1 MLYRFAGLRSKQ
13 AGTRLIHKR
22 NYIRLKAMTSVMESP
37 MEKEIE
43 REMDTEFTSGL
54 KVWGLFRQIM
64 KRTH

>member
-1 MLYRFAGLRSKQ
+1 
-13 AGTRLIHKR
+13 
-22 NYIRLKAMTSVMESP
+22 MTSVVENP
-37 MEKEIE
+37 MEKDIE